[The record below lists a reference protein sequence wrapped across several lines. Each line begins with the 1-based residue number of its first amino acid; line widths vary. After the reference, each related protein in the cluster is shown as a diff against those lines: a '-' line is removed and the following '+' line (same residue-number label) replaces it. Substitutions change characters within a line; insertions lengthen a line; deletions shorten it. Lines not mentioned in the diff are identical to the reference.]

1 MSAPGRLL
9 LGGLCICQCHTDETS
24 PPVSRTAGQRG
35 VLAVDR
41 RSACHAV
48 SACATCRDH
57 HCPALSGRPP
67 ELARHFRALPRSEPA
82 VAVPAASGASTADG
96 AGKGSLPP
104 A

>member
-9 LGGLCICQCHTDETS
+9 LSGLCICQCHTDETS
-24 PPVSRTAGQRG
+24 PPVSREAGQRG

-41 RSACHAV
+41 RSASHAI

-67 ELARHFRALPRSEPA
+67 ELARHFRALPPSAPA
-82 VAVPAASGASTADG
+82 VEVAAAGTSTADD
-96 AGKGSLPP
+96 AGQESHPP
-104 A
+104 K

>member
-9 LGGLCICQCHTDETS
+9 LSGLCICQCHTDETS
-24 PPVSRTAGQRG
+24 PPVSRAAGQRG

-57 HCPALSGRPP
+57 HCPALSGRPA
-67 ELARHFRALPRSEPA
+67 ELARHFRALPVSVPKVA
-82 VAVPAASGASTADG
+82 VADADASTADG
-96 AGKGSLPP
+96 AGQESRPP

>member
-1 MSAPGRLL
+1 MSAPDRLL
-9 LGGLCICQCHTDETS
+9 LSGLCVCQCHTDETS
-24 PPVSRTAGQRG
+24 PSVSRAPGQRG

-41 RSACHAV
+41 RSACHAI

-67 ELARHFRALPRSEPA
+67 ELARHFRALPVPAPA
-82 VAVPAASGASTADG
+82 VAMVDAAASTADG
-96 AGKGSLPP
+96 ASQESRPP